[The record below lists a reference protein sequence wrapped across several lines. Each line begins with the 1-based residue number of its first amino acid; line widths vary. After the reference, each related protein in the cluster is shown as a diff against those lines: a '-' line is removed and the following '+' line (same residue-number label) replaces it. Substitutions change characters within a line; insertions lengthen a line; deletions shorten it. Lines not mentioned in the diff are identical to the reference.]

1 LAKQGIPLV
10 GAATSGDSLTNLHLL
25 WLISPSNMEY
35 VDRTNSFLDTKK
47 NVLKSGIIVYDLNPD
62 LFTRSLAQD
71 YRTQLGNPYIKFPDQ
86 GFRGGTTRSPAQP
99 DVFFPVVTNLCN
111 AANDPNNPL
120 DMVFYAG
127 RVADLGAF
135 TEALKARTCRNRPL
149 TIVTAATGFIGLRNA
164 VQGILPGSNIMVV
177 VATSSDSSSWSQNEP
192 GTPPGYAAFL
202 AAYRATKFGDDPD
215 SLDGYNIAHHD
226 ALATAAKAINLA
238 AEARPTQAPTPED
251 VAVQLGNLN
260 LSNAVYAAS
269 GTLSFR
275 PEGGRAS
282 RALGQSILIRQI
294 G

>member
-1 LAKQGIPLV
+1 
-10 GAATSGDSLTNLHLL
+10 
-25 WLISPSNMEY
+25 
-35 VDRTNSFLDTKK
+35 
-47 NVLKSGIIVYDLNPD
+47 
-62 LFTRSLAQD
+62 
-71 YRTQLGNPYIKFPDQ
+71 
-86 GFRGGTTRSPAQP
+86 
-99 DVFFPVVTNLCN
+99 
-111 AANDPNNPL
+111 
-120 DMVFYAG
+120 
-127 RVADLGAF
+127 
-135 TEALKARTCRNRPL
+135 
-149 TIVTAATGFIGLRNA
+149 VTAATGFIGLRNA